1 MSSGEVRRVSRQDIQ
16 LVQNL
21 IERCLQLY
29 MNQKEVM
36 ETLLYQEK
44 IEPRFTELVWQKLE
58 EENQEFFKAY
68 RVRLMLKHQIILFNN
83 LLEKQAALMVH
94 QNSVHYLSGHTAS
107 PRPENFCRP
116 LSPSIVVNGA
126 RPSLYQNM
134 QPVPHAS
141 THERKIDISSHS
153 VSYQNMHMELLPGM
167 NGMTIKSEPEFSNHS
182 DFPFCADDDFLE
194 THPVTEDTSLASLSS
209 TNAHPLGEPLP
220 DNDSTQFRY
229 LSQIPRGFSFSDLT
243 ADFSHSADILDNYCG
258 SLFLEDNMPNSNG
271 NDQG

>member
-83 LLEKQAALMVH
+83 LLEKQAALM
-94 QNSVHYLSGHTAS
+94 GHTAS

-116 LSPSIVVNGA
+116 LSPSIVVNGT

-182 DFPFCADDDFLE
+182 DFPFCADGDFLE

-220 DNDSTQFRY
+220 DNDSTQFSFYNACNSRRAIKIHCN
-229 LSQIPRGFSFSDLT
+229 LTSGFFSSTVCLK
-243 ADFSHSADILDNYCG
+243 L
-258 SLFLEDNMPNSNG
+258 L
-271 NDQG
+271 Q